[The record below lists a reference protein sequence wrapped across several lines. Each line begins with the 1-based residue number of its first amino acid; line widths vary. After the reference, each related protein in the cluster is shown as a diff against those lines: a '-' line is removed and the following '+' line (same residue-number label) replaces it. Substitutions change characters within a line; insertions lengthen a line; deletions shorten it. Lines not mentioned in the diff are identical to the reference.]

1 MVEEA
6 SATQIAVYQK
16 TVKDKN
22 VDHDTPKQIDQS
34 QESDKI
40 DDLSSDKNGDQEEGS
55 RAFNAE
61 MDESMP
67 PVPQKASH
75 IVAAA

>member
-22 VDHDTPKQIDQS
+22 IDHDTPKQIDQS
-34 QESDKI
+34 QESDEGDKI
-40 DDLSSDKNGDQEEGS
+40 DDLSSDKNED
-55 RAFNAE
+55 
-61 MDESMP
+61 
-67 PVPQKASH
+67 
-75 IVAAA
+75 